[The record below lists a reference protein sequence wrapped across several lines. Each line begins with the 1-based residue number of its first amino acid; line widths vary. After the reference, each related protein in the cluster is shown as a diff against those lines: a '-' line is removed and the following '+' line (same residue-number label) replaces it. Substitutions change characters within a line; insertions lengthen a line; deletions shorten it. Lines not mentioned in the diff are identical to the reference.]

1 MNSMVDFLVFLF
13 GCIGITSIIVDG
25 EIFKP
30 IKDYIE
36 NKVPKFIN
44 TLLNCYQCSGFW
56 VGIIFGVFLQYKY
69 LNSFSDFAYLF
80 LLGGLSSAASYF
92 YALYLTYLEANSMVQ
107 FNDYSNENNNSD
119 GGNN

>member
-1 MNSMVDFLVFLF
+1 MNTMVDFLVFLI
-13 GCIGITSIIVDG
+13 GCIGLTSIIVDG

-30 IKDYIE
+30 LKDFLQ
-36 NKVPKFIN
+36 NKIPDFFIN
-44 TLLNCYQCSGFW
+44 LLNCYQCTGFW
-56 VGIIFGVFLQYKY
+56 VGIIFGILLQYKY
-69 LNSFSDFAYLF
+69 LDSVSDFAFVF

-107 FNDYSNENNNSD
+107 FNDHSSEENQSD

>member
-1 MNSMVDFLVFLF
+1 MNQNMIDFLVFLF

-30 IKDYIE
+30 IKDFIQ
-36 NKVPKFIN
+36 NKVPEFIN

-56 VGIIFGVFLQYKY
+56 VGIIFGFCLEYKN
-69 LNSFSDFAYLF
+69 LNNFSAFAYLF
-80 LLGGLSSAASYF
+80 LLGGLSSASSYF

-107 FNDYSNENNNSD
+107 FNDYPNEDKNID
-119 GGNN
+119 G